1 MQVLTKSGSATS
13 ARPSQ
18 DQGVIIAHLNNS
30 IGAWGKGFVLA
41 INDLSPA
48 PKLAYQ
54 HYAKTHNKQLPLG
67 VTQFVEVEPYLFVAN
82 MIAQNG
88 IDRSQSS
95 CLVDYDALG
104 ACLETVFVRAVML
117 RCNVHIPAGMGSGLA
132 GGDKTTIS
140 DKITAAA
147 TSSKVNQLE
156 TAVKF
161 VPTVTLW
168 EFTDTRA
175 KSYVSGDLATDE
187 DDPGRGLDLSDL

>member
-1 MQVLTKSGSATS
+1 
-13 ARPSQ
+13 
-18 DQGVIIAHLNNS
+18 
-30 IGAWGKGFVLA
+30 
-41 INDLSPA
+41 
-48 PKLAYQ
+48 
-54 HYAKTHNKQLPLG
+54 
-67 VTQFVEVEPYLFVAN
+67 
-82 MIAQNG
+82 
-88 IDRSQSS
+88 
-95 CLVDYDALG
+95 
-104 ACLETVFVRAVML
+104 ML